1 MIYPE
6 NFERKIG
13 FSDIRT
19 LLKGRCI
26 SSLGTEWIDRKL
38 RFMTSFEDI
47 TQALSES
54 AEFIRFLTESDDDIE
69 NEIFDVREA
78 LLHVR
83 PERTYLEEV
92 DLFNLKDL

>member
-83 PERTYLEEV
+83 LKERIWKRLTCLI
-92 DLFNLKDL
+92 